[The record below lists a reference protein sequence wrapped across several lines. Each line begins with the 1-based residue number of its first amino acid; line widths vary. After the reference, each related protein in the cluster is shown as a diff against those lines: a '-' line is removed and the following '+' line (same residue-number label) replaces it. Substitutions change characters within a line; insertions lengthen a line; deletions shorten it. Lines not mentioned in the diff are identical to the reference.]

1 MGTKS
6 VHEMKLVGG
15 HRALDLVN
23 TVEPRAQSADLHDH
37 LATPDELL
45 TFSQRAGLADPEEL
59 AGVSAAFLASPQAA
73 MRALAAVREIREALY
88 AVLSAYLYPAAGSG
102 PPDSE
107 LAYLSLAWTA
117 AASRS
122 RLTVGAG
129 DLLPGD
135 PVAHWVSA
143 APPALLLQD
152 RAAVAA
158 VDLLTATDASRLGS
172 CELAAG
178 GCGWLFLDHTRNHSR
193 RWCAMEDCGAE
204 VKSRRL
210 TERRRAG
217 RDSTERGSTERE
229 SAERDSAGRDSAG
242 RDSARTR

>member
-23 TVEPRAQSADLHDH
+23 TVEPRAESDDQHDY
-37 LATPDELL
+37 LATPDDLL
-45 TFSQRAGLADPEEL
+45 TFSLRAGLADPAEL
-59 AGVSAAFLASPQAA
+59 AEVSAAWRASPQAA
-73 MRALAAVREIREALY
+73 ARALAAVRDIREALY
-88 AVLSAYLYPAAGSG
+88 AVLSAYLHPAASSG

-107 LAYLSLAWTA
+107 LAHLSLAWTA

-122 RLTVGAG
+122 RLTVGSRVMR
-129 DLLPGD
+129 PGD
-135 PVAHWVSA
+135 PAAHWVSA
-143 APPALLLQD
+143 SPPALLLQD

-158 VDLLTATDASRLGS
+158 VDVLTTADASRLGS
-172 CELAAG
+172 CELDAG
-178 GCGWLFLDHTRNHSR
+178 GCGWLFLDHTRNRSR

-217 RDSTERGSTERE
+217 RDS
-229 SAERDSAGRDSAG
+229 
-242 RDSARTR
+242 ARTR

>member
-15 HRALDLVN
+15 HAALDLVN
-23 TVEPRAQSADLHDH
+23 TLEPRAESDDQHDY
-37 LATPDELL
+37 LATAADLL
-45 TFSQRAGLADPEEL
+45 TFSQRAGLADTAEL
-59 AGVSAAFLASPQAA
+59 AEVDAAWRASPQAA
-73 MRALAAVREIREALY
+73 TRALAAVREIREALY
-88 AVLSAYLYPAAGSG
+88 AVLSAYLYPPADGG

-107 LAYLSLAWTA
+107 LAHLSLAWAA

-122 RLTVGAG
+122 RLVVGG
-129 DLLPGD
+129 GEVRPGD
-135 PVAHWVSA
+135 PAAHWSSI

-158 VDLLTATDASRLGS
+158 VDLLTAADVSRLGI
-172 CELAAG
+172 CEPAAG

-193 RWCAMEDCGAE
+193 RWCTMEDCGAE

-217 RDSTERGSTERE
+217 RESTRAS
-229 SAERDSAGRDSAG
+229 
-242 RDSARTR
+242 